1 MMHSDELKIIDNLV
15 TANLLVTTTKDA
27 IADAKYEHRE
37 AIKKAALA
45 KAAYQD
51 LLKKR
56 LETSNAAQ

>member
-1 MMHSDELKIIDNLV
+1 MSPNELKIIDDLV

-27 IADAKYEHRE
+27 IADARYEHRE

-45 KAAYQD
+45 KTAYED

-56 LETSNAAQ
+56 LETRDAAQ

>member
-1 MMHSDELKIIDNLV
+1 MNDEELKIIDDLV

-37 AIKKAALA
+37 AVKKAALA
-45 KAAYQD
+45 KTAYEN

-56 LETSNAAQ
+56 LEACDAAQ

>member
-1 MMHSDELKIIDNLV
+1 MGKDEMEIIDNLV

-27 IADAKYEHRE
+27 IADARYEHRE

-45 KAAYQD
+45 KTAYEN

-56 LETSNAAQ
+56 LEARDAAQ

>member
-1 MMHSDELKIIDNLV
+1 MSPNELKIIDDLV

-27 IADAKYEHRE
+27 IADARYQHRE
-37 AIKKAALA
+37 AVKKAAIA

-56 LETSNAAQ
+56 LETSDAAQ

>member
-1 MMHSDELKIIDNLV
+1 VGKDEMEIIDNLV

-27 IADAKYEHRE
+27 IADARYEHRE

-45 KAAYQD
+45 KTAYEN

-56 LETSNAAQ
+56 LEARDAAQ

>member
-1 MMHSDELKIIDNLV
+1 MSDDELKIIDNLV

-27 IADAKYEHRE
+27 IADARYVHRE

-45 KAAYQD
+45 KTAYAD

-56 LETSNAAQ
+56 LEASNAAQ

>member
-1 MMHSDELKIIDNLV
+1 MHPDELKIIDDLV

-27 IADAKYEHRE
+27 IADAKYDHRE

-45 KAAYQD
+45 KTAYED

-56 LETSNAAQ
+56 LEARDAAQ

>member
-1 MMHSDELKIIDNLV
+1 MMPPDELKIIDNLV

-27 IADAKYEHRE
+27 IADARYEHRE
-37 AIKKAALA
+37 AVKKAALA

-56 LETSNAAQ
+56 LESEDAAQ

>member
-1 MMHSDELKIIDNLV
+1 MNDEELKIIDDLV

-27 IADAKYEHRE
+27 IADAKYGHRE

-45 KAAYQD
+45 KTAYED

-56 LETSNAAQ
+56 LEARDAAQ

>member
-1 MMHSDELKIIDNLV
+1 MNDEELKIIDNLV

-27 IADAKYEHRE
+27 IADARYWHRE

-45 KAAYQD
+45 KVAYQN

-56 LETSNAAQ
+56 LEARDESQ

>member
-1 MMHSDELKIIDNLV
+1 MSPNELKIINDLV

-27 IADAKYEHRE
+27 IADARYEHRE

-45 KAAYQD
+45 KTAYED

-56 LETSNAAQ
+56 LEKKDAAQ